1 MQNVDRFHKMN
12 VSALVAPSNGTI
24 LVLHSEGK
32 PSDDAI
38 KHFLFD
44 VSDLYMKV
52 RSSCSAPSF
61 LSDRFSRSPKQVF
74 QCAPVCSLQ

>member
-1 MQNVDRFHKMN
+1 MSIIHGYHLQNVDRFNKML
-12 VSALVAPSNGTI
+12 VSALVAPSNSTI

-52 RSSCSAPSF
+52 CNF
-61 LSDRFSRSPKQVF
+61 
-74 QCAPVCSLQ
+74 

>member
-1 MQNVDRFHKMN
+1 MLARAPQRTASCIAGNMRMQNVDRFNKMN

-52 RSSCSAPSF
+52 RSAMSCEGIH
-61 LSDRFSRSPKQVF
+61 
-74 QCAPVCSLQ
+74 